1 MPRLAIR
8 LYHQMLV
15 PQSLTHAHS
24 GASQLYEASHAEIG
38 EFGQRLRLATFAL
51 ALLRPLG
58 PVLPSRHRVWPR
70 FPLGALRV
78 VACCLVIR
86 TGVTILLGIGV
97 AVR

>member
-1 MPRLAIR
+1 
-8 LYHQMLV
+8 MLV
-15 PQSLTHAHS
+15 PQSLTLRIPAQANFMS
-24 GASQLYEASHAEIG
+24 TRPSRAEIG

-86 TGVTILLGIGV
+86 TGVTILLGISV